1 MNQIVPFDEGEF
13 MGKTDWKLDVIFKL
27 DRRNE
32 RVRIYELKSARFKF
46 LEESGGKLQLET

>member
-1 MNQIVPFDEGEF
+1 